1 MDCKHITELQIKVS
15 YNHSDLYDQRKFY
28 IFIET
33 EFCYAQTSNKLT
45 QGIQKNGQS
54 YSFLVLPAV
63 LVCCCC
69 TVVVF

>member
-15 YNHSDLYDQRKFY
+15 YNPSDLYDQRKFY

-33 EFCYAQTSNKLT
+33 KFRNAQTSNKLT